1 MNPFLLI
8 LAIVPGLLICYLIFR
23 ADRYDKEPKLMML
36 ASFILGAL
44 ITYPTMKVEA
54 FAATLGWE
62 DSTNFIKLF
71 IFSVIFVGLIE
82 EAFKFL
88 CLAFPYFRKEF
99 NEPLDG
105 IVYAVFIAMGF
116 ATVENLLYAD
126 RFGIQTIALRGL
138 TAVPAHAAFAVIM
151 GYYVGLAKMS
161 KTKKVQYML
170 MGLLIPA
177 FIHGL
182 YDFFILQP
190 YYDWLIP
197 FASLVLIVSLYFAY
211 KLSLQHIQTSTLI
224 SEEKAATVLALAAE
238 AQDANEE
245 VSDQDMIDEIF
256 EQMRK
261 KEEEE

>member
-23 ADRYDKEPKLMML
+23 ADRYEKEPKWMML
-36 ASFILGAL
+36 ACFILGAL

-71 IFSVIFVGLIE
+71 IFSVVFVGLIE

-88 CLAFPYFRKEF
+88 CLVFPYFRKEF

-151 GYYVGLAKMS
+151 GYYVGLAKTS
-161 KTKKVQYML
+161 KTKKIPYLL
-170 MGLLIPA
+170 MGLFIPTLV
-177 FIHGL
+177 HGL

-190 YYDWLIP
+190 YYEWLMS
-197 FASLVLIVSLYFAY
+197 FASLVLIASLYFAY
-211 KLSLQHIQTSTLI
+211 QLSLKHIETSTRL
-224 SEEKAATVLALAAE
+224 SEEKAAAALVLAAE
-238 AQDANEE
+238 AQNASEE
-245 VSDQDMIDEIF
+245 ITDQSMIDEIF
-256 EQMRK
+256 KQMR
-261 KEEEE
+261 EEQE

>member
-23 ADRYDKEPKLMML
+23 ADRYEKEPKLMML
-36 ASFILGAL
+36 ACFILGAL

-62 DSTNFIKLF
+62 DSANFIKLF
-71 IFSVIFVGLIE
+71 IFSVVFVGLVE

-88 CLAFPYFRKEF
+88 CLMVFPYLRKEF

-161 KTKKVQYML
+161 KTKKVQYL
-170 MGLLIPA
+170 LLGLLIPT
-177 FIHGL
+177 IVHGL

-190 YYDWLIP
+190 YYEWLMS
-197 FASLVLIVSLYFAY
+197 FASIVLIASLYFAY
-211 KLSLQHIQTSTLI
+211 KLSLKHIATSTRL
-224 SEEKAATVLALAAE
+224 SEEKAAAALALAAE
-238 AQDANEE
+238 AQNAKEE
-245 VSDQDMIDEIF
+245 VADQDMIDEIF
-256 EQMRK
+256 KQMR
-261 KEEEE
+261 EEQE